1 MFECDKNLTAK
12 YPTPEDLG
20 MEIPC
25 DGNVGNEIAGLPFYE
40 EGARFFQAYD
50 DASRVNLDFDLDA
63 MRGVPL
69 ADDRGKLQPVLKIE
83 VPSSPDFRDF
93 DSAFSC
99 ASTASPKEFHME
111 EVQVKASTVPIPS
124 AAKPKRACL
133 EDTYPDM
140 DDKKKR
146 RLLKN
151 RISAATSRKNFR
163 ANFEFMKTQVK
174 TLQDTVTGL
183 EEENKSVRLE
193 LAKAQ
198 QEIIR
203 LNTQFDNET
212 ALRSEREIKKWVKT
226 G

>member
-1 MFECDKNLTAK
+1 M
-12 YPTPEDLG
+12 G
-20 MEIPC
+20 IPC
-25 DGNVGNEIAGLPFYE
+25 DGNVGIEIAGLPFYE

-50 DASRVNLDFDLDA
+50 DVNLDFDLEA

-124 AAKPKRACL
+124 AEKTKRVCL
-133 EDTYPDM
+133 EHKYPDM
-140 DDKKKR
+140 DEKTKQ
-146 RLLKN
+146 RLLNN
-151 RISAATSRKNFR
+151 RKAAARSRKNKQE
-163 ANFEFMKTQVK
+163 NFEFMKTQVK
-174 TLQDTVTGL
+174 KLQDTVKGL
-183 EEENKSVRLE
+183 EEENKCVRLE

-203 LNTQFDNET
+203 LNTQLDNET
-212 ALRSEREIKKWVKT
+212 ALRGEREIKKWVKT

>member
-1 MFECDKNLTAK
+1 M
-12 YPTPEDLG
+12 G
-20 MEIPC
+20 IPC
-25 DGNVGNEIAGLPFYE
+25 DGNVGIEIAGLPFYE

-50 DASRVNLDFDLDA
+50 DVNLDFDLEA

-124 AAKPKRACL
+124 AEKPKRPRL
-133 EDTYPDM
+133 EDKHPDM
-140 DDKKKR
+140 DEKKKR
-146 RLLKN
+146 RLKKN
-151 RISAATSRKNFR
+151 RESAATSRKNKKET
-163 ANFEFMKTQVK
+163 FEFMEAQVK
-174 TLQDTVTGL
+174 TLKETVTGL
-183 EEENKSVRLE
+183 EEENKNIRLE
-193 LAKAQ
+193 LAKAE

-203 LNTQFDNET
+203 LNTQLDNET
-212 ALRSEREIKKWVKT
+212 ALRGEREIKKWVKT